1 MYAFRGVDAAVIG
14 EMVNCS
20 ERMVRDWLS
29 HWKTT
34 RLHSV
39 VTGHAGNEN
48 AAQSHP
54 HPEEEL
60 LKETLSKPP
69 AQSGIR
75 ADFWNAGPCATG
87 VGSGSVWST
96 ARSPSCRLLPRL
108 LGMSFAVLFD
118 KCRGEDAITTQMSQ
132 VRQEVADLLD
142 QGWESYT
149 ACGARSSTRPRP
161 TAFGC
166 PEARGPGCIS
176 TGPAPAQSFF
186 GALSLTSKQTRL
198 PHRGQPE
205 RRAGHPGPGPPGTRD
220 GQRQDCRRPGQR
232 RLPPRQ
238 SGHRLVPARPGPG
251 TDQTD
256 RPASLYSSD
265 HNPIEHV

>member
-29 HWKTT
+29 RWRTT

-96 ARSPSCRLLPRL
+96 ARSPSYQLLPRL

-149 ACGARSSTRPRP
+149 ACGAAR
-161 TAFGC
+161 
-166 PEARGPGCIS
+166 ARGRDP
-176 TGPAPAQSFF
+176 PHLA
-186 GALSLTSKQTRL
+186 ALR
-198 PHRGQPE
+198 PE
-205 RRAGHPGPGPPGTRD
+205 DQAV
-220 GQRQDCRRPGQR
+220 C
-232 RLPPRQ
+232 
-238 SGHRLVPARPGPG
+238 RPGPL
-251 TDQTD
+251 
-256 RPASLYSSD
+256 PPSPSSA
-265 HNPIEHV
+265 H